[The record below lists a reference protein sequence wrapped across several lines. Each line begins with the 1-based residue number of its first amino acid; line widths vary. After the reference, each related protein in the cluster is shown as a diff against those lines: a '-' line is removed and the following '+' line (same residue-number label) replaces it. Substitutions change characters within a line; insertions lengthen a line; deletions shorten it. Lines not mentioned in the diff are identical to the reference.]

1 VTPLYHD
8 LSGETVVVFGGGA
21 VGARKARGFD
31 EAARVVVVSPEFAER
46 LREFADGADTEG
58 NGSEDAD
65 ADAEGNG
72 SEDADADAEGNG
84 DVDRESGTGGS
95 PSIELIRAA
104 PDADAVTD
112 WLDRLDPALAVAA
125 TDDAAV
131 NAAVEAA
138 ALDMGLL
145 VNRTDVSGGRDPGS
159 VVVPATVE
167 DEPVTVALSTG
178 GTSPALA
185 KALRERIEAE
195 IEGAGE
201 MAALSGEIR
210 EELKT
215 AGVPPEKRREAV
227 RRVVRSRGVWKGL
240 QKGRSNGR
248 QEADT
253 VIEEV
258 LDR

>member
-1 VTPLYHD
+1 MTPLYHD
-8 LSGETVVVFGGGA
+8 LAGETVVVFGGGA
-21 VGARKARGFD
+21 VGSRKAKGFD
-31 EAARVVVVSPEFAER
+31 EAGRIVVVSPEFAER
-46 LREFADGADTEG
+46 LRPTEDETTDPDG
-58 NGSEDAD
+58 
-65 ADAEGNG
+65 
-72 SEDADADAEGNG
+72 
-84 DVDRESGTGGS
+84 
-95 PSIELIRAA
+95 PIELVRAA
-104 PDADAVTD
+104 PDADAAAE
-112 WLDRLDPALAVAA
+112 WIDRLDPALAVAA

-131 NAAVEAA
+131 NAAVESA
-138 ALDMGLL
+138 ALDRGIL

-167 DEPVTVALSTG
+167 DDPVTVALSTG

-210 EELKT
+210 EELKA
-215 AGVPPEKRREAV
+215 AGVAPEKRREAV

>member
-8 LSGETVVVFGGGA
+8 LSGETVVVFGGGT
-21 VGARKARGFD
+21 VGSRKARGFD
-31 EAARVVVVSPEFAER
+31 EAARVVVVSPAFDER
-46 LREFADGADTEG
+46 LRESADDTDANGGEG
-58 NGSEDAD
+58 PT
-65 ADAEGNG
+65 
-72 SEDADADAEGNG
+72 
-84 DVDRESGTGGS
+84 V
-95 PSIELIRAA
+95 ELVRAA
-104 PDADAVTD
+104 PDADTVGD

-131 NAAVEAA
+131 NAAVESA
-138 ALDMGLL
+138 ALDRGVL
-145 VNRTDVSGGRDPGS
+145 VNRTDVSGERDPGS

-167 DEPVTVALSTG
+167 DNPVTVALSTG

-195 IEGAGE
+195 IDGAGE
-201 MAALSGEIR
+201 MARLSGEIR
-210 EELKT
+210 EELKSE
-215 AGVPPEKRREAV
+215 GVAPEKRREAV
-227 RRVVRSRGVWKGL
+227 RRVVRSRGVWKAL

>member
-1 VTPLYHD
+1 MTPLYHD
-8 LSGETVVVFGGGA
+8 LAGETVAVFGGGA

-31 EAARVVVVSPEFAER
+31 EAARVVVVSPEFDER
-46 LREFADGADTEG
+46 LRTFADGDRSESADG
-58 NGSEDAD
+58 
-65 ADAEGNG
+65 
-72 SEDADADAEGNG
+72 
-84 DVDRESGTGGS
+84 
-95 PSIELIRAA
+95 PSVELVRAA
-104 PDADAVTD
+104 PDPEAVPD
-112 WLDRLDPALAVAA
+112 WIDRLGPALAVAA

-131 NAAVEAA
+131 NAAVESA
-138 ALDMGLL
+138 ALDRGIL

-167 DEPVTVALSTG
+167 DDPVTVALSTG

-185 KALRERIEAE
+185 KALRERIEDE
-195 IEGAGE
+195 IEGAGA

-210 EELKT
+210 EELKA
-215 AGVPPEKRREAV
+215 AGVPPAERREAV

>member
-1 VTPLYHD
+1 MTPLYHD
-8 LSGETVVVFGGGA
+8 FAGETVVVFGGGA
-21 VGARKARGFD
+21 VGSRKARGFD
-31 EAARVVVVSPEFAER
+31 EAARVVVVSPDFDERLPSPDDPAAER
-46 LREFADGADTEG
+46 DT
-58 NGSEDAD
+58 A
-65 ADAEGNG
+65 
-72 SEDADADAEGNG
+72 
-84 DVDRESGTGGS
+84 
-95 PSIELIRAA
+95 IELLRAA
-104 PDADAVTD
+104 PDADAVAG
-112 WLDRLDPALAVAA
+112 WIDRLGPALAVAA

-131 NAAVEAA
+131 NTAVESA
-138 ALDMGLL
+138 ALDRGIL

-210 EELKT
+210 EELKSE
-215 AGVPPEKRREAV
+215 GIPPEKRREAV

>member
-1 VTPLYHD
+1 MTPLYHD
-8 LSGETVVVFGGGA
+8 LSGETVAVFGGGA

-31 EAARVVVVSPEFAER
+31 EAARIVVVSPEFGER
-46 LREFADGADTEG
+46 LGSLADEG
-58 NGSEDAD
+58 RNGPP
-65 ADAEGNG
+65 
-72 SEDADADAEGNG
+72 
-84 DVDRESGTGGS
+84 V
-95 PSIELIRAA
+95 ELVRAA
-104 PDADAVTD
+104 PDADAVGD

-138 ALDMGLL
+138 ALDRGIL
-145 VNRTDVSGGRDPGS
+145 VNRTDISGGREPGS

-195 IEGAGE
+195 IEGAGA

-210 EELKT
+210 EELKS
-215 AGVPPEKRREAV
+215 ADVGPEKRREAV

>member
-1 VTPLYHD
+1 MTPLYHD

-21 VGARKARGFD
+21 VGSRKARGFD
-31 EAARVVVVSPEFAER
+31 EAARVVVVSPEFDER
-46 LREFADGADTEG
+46 LVSLVEEAGDG
-58 NGSEDAD
+58 
-65 ADAEGNG
+65 
-72 SEDADADAEGNG
+72 
-84 DVDRESGTGGS
+84 ESGS
-95 PSIELIRAA
+95 DEPIELVRAA
-104 PDADAVTD
+104 PDADAVAD
-112 WLDRLDPALAVAA
+112 WIERLDPALAVAA
-125 TDDAAV
+125 TDDAAI

-138 ALDMGLL
+138 ALDRGIL

-159 VVVPATVE
+159 VVVPATIE
-167 DEPVTVALSTG
+167 DDPVTVALSTG

-201 MAALSGEIR
+201 MAALSGAIR
-210 EELKT
+210 EELKS
-215 AGVPPEKRREAV
+215 AGVAPEKRREAV

>member
-1 VTPLYHD
+1 MTPLYHD
-8 LSGETVVVFGGGA
+8 LSGETVAVFGGGA
-21 VGARKARGFD
+21 VGSRKARGFG
-31 EAARVVVVSPEFAER
+31 EAARVVVVSPEFDER
-46 LREFADGADTEG
+46 LLSLADGHEA
-58 NGSEDAD
+58 
-65 ADAEGNG
+65 AEGNDG
-72 SEDADADAEGNG
+72 PA
-84 DVDRESGTGGS
+84 V
-95 PSIELIRAA
+95 ELVRAA
-104 PDADAVTD
+104 PDADAVGD
-112 WLDRLDPALAVAA
+112 WIDRLDPALAVAA

-138 ALDMGLL
+138 ALDRGVL

-167 DEPVTVALSTG
+167 DDPVTVALSTG

-195 IEGAGE
+195 IQGAGE

-210 EELKT
+210 EELKSE
-215 AGVPPEKRREAV
+215 GVDPEQRREAV
-227 RRVVRSRGVWKGL
+227 RRVVRSRGVWKAL

-253 VIEEV
+253 VIEGV
-258 LDR
+258 LNR

>member
-1 VTPLYHD
+1 MTPLYHD
-8 LSGETVVVFGGGA
+8 LAGETVAVFGGGA

-31 EAARVVVVSPEFAER
+31 EAARIVVVSPEFDERLLSLADEHEAAEHETAER
-46 LREFADGADTEG
+46 PDG
-58 NGSEDAD
+58 
-65 ADAEGNG
+65 
-72 SEDADADAEGNG
+72 
-84 DVDRESGTGGS
+84 
-95 PSIELIRAA
+95 PSVELIRAA
-104 PDADAVTD
+104 PDPEAVPD
-112 WLDRLDPALAVAA
+112 WIDRLDPALAVAA

-131 NAAVEAA
+131 NAAVESA
-138 ALDMGLL
+138 ALDRGIL

-167 DEPVTVALSTG
+167 DDPVTVALSTG

-195 IEGAGE
+195 IEGAGA

-210 EELKT
+210 EELKA
-215 AGVPPEKRREAV
+215 AGVPPAKRREAV

>member
-1 VTPLYHD
+1 MTPLYHD
-8 LSGETVVVFGGGA
+8 LAGETVAVFGGGA
-21 VGARKARGFD
+21 VGSRKAAGFD
-31 EAARVVVVSPEFAER
+31 EAGRIVVVSPEFDER
-46 LREFADGADTEG
+46 VRELADER
-58 NGSEDAD
+58 DAD
-65 ADAEGNG
+65 QREADERDGDEGPDG
-72 SEDADADAEGNG
+72 
-84 DVDRESGTGGS
+84 
-95 PSIELIRAA
+95 PSVELVRAA
-104 PDADAVTD
+104 PDADAVAE
-112 WLDRLDPALAVAA
+112 WIDRLDPALAVAA

-131 NAAVEAA
+131 NAAVESA
-138 ALDMGLL
+138 ALDRGIL

-167 DEPVTVALSTG
+167 DDPVTVALSTG

-215 AGVPPEKRREAV
+215 AGVAPEKRREAV